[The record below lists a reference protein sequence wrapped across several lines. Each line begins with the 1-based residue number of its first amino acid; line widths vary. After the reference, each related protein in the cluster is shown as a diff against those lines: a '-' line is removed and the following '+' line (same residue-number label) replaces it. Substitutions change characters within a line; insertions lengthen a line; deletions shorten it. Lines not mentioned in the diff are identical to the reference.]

1 MTESVTLVAA
11 FGGGLVSFLSPCVL
25 PIVPAYLSI
34 LTGLEV
40 GDVEQGRGN
49 LARIAR
55 DTGLFVAGFSAV
67 FILLGLSA
75 TAIGSTLVDNQA
87 IITRVS
93 GLVVLAMALFLLGSL
108 ILRAPW
114 LYQERRFHP
123 DLSRFGPLA
132 APVAGVA
139 FGFGWTP
146 CIGPVLTSILAIA
159 ATQDGVGRG
168 ALLLAV
174 YSAGLGVP
182 FVATGLA
189 FGRVTGALGWVKR
202 HFTGITVASA
212 TSLAVFGVILALDRL
227 VWVTTELQQAFD
239 AIGLGRLVELG

>member
-1 MTESVTLVAA
+1 VTDSVTLVAA

-40 GDVEQGRGN
+40 ADVEQGRGN

-123 DLSRFGPLA
+123 DLSRFGPFA

-239 AIGLGRLVELG
+239 AIGLGPLVELG